1 MLFRSLS
8 GQYHMLK
15 EVDVVKSNGQ
25 ENGSAGSKIGA
36 PGYNVGGEVL
46 TGSIGARMMF

>member
-1 MLFRSLS
+1 
-8 GQYHMLK
+8 
-15 EVDVVKSNGQ
+15 VVKTSGQ

-36 PGYNVGGEVL
+36 PGYKIGGEVL